1 MHCDFLSTNYPS
13 GIDQISTQQTFN
25 DDQWHHFVVVRG
37 SGGVIKI
44 YADGDNQTLVLNQG
58 DGINNE
64 NVNNAISFAIGRKNS
79 GGQSWDGLIDE
90 VRIYSRALSS
100 TEISEHYQGV
110 FKDETGLVG
119 HWTFDKV
126 ESNGTVLD
134 KSGQGNTG
142 TLKPTYPTN
151 CPAFIE

>member
-1 MHCDFLSTNYPS
+1 MDTWTHIVVTRSGSSYKVYYNGIEQSTAS
-13 GIDQISTQQTFN
+13 GSPGDPAPTTQALRIGADIAGVGANGYFN
-25 DDQWHHFVVVRG
+25 G
-37 SGGVIKI
+37 
-44 YADGDNQTLVLNQG
+44 T
-58 DGINNE
+58 
-64 NVNNAISFAIGRKNS
+64 
-79 GGQSWDGLIDE
+79 IDE
-90 VRIYSRALSS
+90 IRIYSRALSS

-126 ESNGTVLD
+126 EADGTVLD

-142 TLKPTYPTN
+142 TLQPTYPTN